1 MMLNRP
7 LAHSWSSINGSTFAL
22 SFLERFKHLFKQGGR
37 RGVNMKNKSVAA
49 RCEMKKLQLKKHRE
63 VLIELRH
70 PHPLIK
76 RGTELC

>member
-1 MMLNRP
+1 M
-7 LAHSWSSINGSTFAL
+7 
-22 SFLERFKHLFKQGGR
+22 
-37 RGVNMKNKSVAA
+37 NMKNKSVAA
-49 RCEMKKLQLKKHRE
+49 RCEMKKLQLKKHRK

>member
-1 MMLNRP
+1 M
-7 LAHSWSSINGSTFAL
+7 
-22 SFLERFKHLFKQGGR
+22 
-37 RGVNMKNKSVAA
+37 NMKNKSVAA